1 MAMAGK
7 RRLFYW
13 GSGIILCGIIVFSL
27 SMLHLLP
34 LNILSVQQ
42 KPEQPPQKVYDYYLI
57 IDEDDGHTIMYVPL
71 VVNLG
76 DEVLSED
83 NRYYQ
88 IVKIEENRA
97 YARFIKT
104 LDLEKYKQKLPPQE
118 NPAKTSEP

>member
-1 MAMAGK
+1 MSMVGK

-13 GSGIILCGIIVFSL
+13 GTGIILCGIIVFGL

-42 KPEQPPQKVYDYYLI
+42 KPEQTPQKIYDYYII

-71 VVNLG
+71 VVSLG

-97 YARFIKT
+97 YARFIKNF
-104 LDLEKYKQKLPPQE
+104 DLEKYKQKHPSQE
-118 NPAKTSEP
+118 TPAKPNQP